1 MPCTHGKDSLTSTY
15 SYVIK
20 LLVSTYE
27 YGGKTTMARRP
38 SRTFTEREL
47 EIMQILW
54 EKKEATVRD
63 IQQALPPGRH
73 YNTILTIIRVL
84 ERKGHINHRQE
95 GRGFVYRAV
104 APQHESKSRVVAQV
118 IDDVFGGSSKS
129 MMLSLVEAG
138 NLTIDELDEIRRKLR
153 KRVQQ
158 RGESK

>member
-95 GRGFVYRAV
+95 GRGFVYRAL
-104 APQHESKSRVVAQV
+104 AHPERSRSRALSYL
-118 IDDVFGGSSKS
+118 IDSVFGGSSES
-129 MMLSLVEAG
+129 VVLNMVETGSLSLE
-138 NLTIDELDEIRRKLR
+138 DLDEIRRKLR
-153 KRVQQ
+153 KA
-158 RGESK
+158 RGGSK